1 MLIKPDTALEF
12 NVCMLVPTSGT
23 YDIGTRD
30 SEISRFVTR
39 CADASMMTRAE
50 VDTLCVVG
58 IAIIFSRYTYV
69 DALIAVDAIPS
80 VITSARIRVDRVDT
94 SACGFP

>member
-1 MLIKPDTALEF
+1 MRARTSLTWERRALIDFYA
-12 NVCMLVPTSGT
+12 C
-23 YDIGTRD
+23 Y

-39 CADASMMTRAE
+39 CADASMMARAE

>member
-1 MLIKPDTALEF
+1 
-12 NVCMLVPTSGT
+12 
-23 YDIGTRD
+23 
-30 SEISRFVTR
+30 
-39 CADASMMTRAE
+39 MMARAE

-80 VITSARIRVDRVDT
+80 VITSARIRVDQVDT